1 MKQYILSP
9 VCSAFVV
16 PGLGQVLNHNL
27 KKGGIILGII
37 LILIVS
43 ATIQIALILKSVFK
57 EMEPGLYPL
66 EKYLERIMQEDL
78 SIVFYLI
85 VAFAVIWVYSV
96 ADAFL
101 VGLKIEKQAGGDST

>member
-37 LILIVS
+37 LILIVN
-43 ATIQIALILKSVFK
+43 ATIQIALILKTIFK

-78 SIVFYLI
+78 SFLFFLV

-96 ADAFL
+96 ADAFW
-101 VGLKIEKQAGGDST
+101 VGLKIEKQAGDDSL

>member
-16 PGLGQVLNHNL
+16 PGLGQVLNQNL
-27 KKGGIILGII
+27 KKGGIILGIVF
-37 LILIVS
+37 ILIVN

-78 SIVFYLI
+78 SFLYYLI
-85 VAFAVIWVYSV
+85 VAFVVVWVYSV
-96 ADAFL
+96 ADAFW
-101 VGLKIEKQAGGDST
+101 VGLKIEKKAGGGSP

>member
-1 MKQYILSP
+1 MKQYIVSP

-37 LILIVS
+37 LILIVN
-43 ATIQIALILKSVFK
+43 ATIQIALILKTIFK

-78 SIVFYLI
+78 SFLFFLV

-96 ADAFL
+96 SDAFW
-101 VGLKIEKQAGGDST
+101 VGLKIEKQAGGDSL

>member
-37 LILIVS
+37 LILIVN
-43 ATIQIALILKSVFK
+43 ATIQIALILKTVFK

-66 EKYLERIMQEDL
+66 EKYLERIIQEDL
-78 SIVFYLI
+78 SFLFYLV
-85 VAFAVIWVYSV
+85 VAFVVIWVYSV
-96 ADAFL
+96 ADAFW
-101 VGLKIEKQAGGDST
+101 VGLKIEKQAGGDSL

>member
-16 PGLGQVLNHNL
+16 PGLGQVLNQNL

-37 LILIVS
+37 LILIVN

-66 EKYLERIMQEDL
+66 EKYLVRMMQEDL
-78 SIVFYLI
+78 SFLFYLI

-96 ADAFL
+96 ADAFW
-101 VGLKIEKQAGGDST
+101 VGLKIEKHAGGDST